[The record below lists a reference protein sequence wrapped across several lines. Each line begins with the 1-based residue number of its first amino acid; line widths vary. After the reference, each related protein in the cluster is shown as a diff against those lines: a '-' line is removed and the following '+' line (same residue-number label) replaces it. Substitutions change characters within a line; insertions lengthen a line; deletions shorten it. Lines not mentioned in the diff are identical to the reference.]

1 MPDNNSD
8 SLIKQMQN
16 LTQLNDTNNTNNTN
30 DTNDT
35 NYSLYNVFGNYKNAV
50 GVVQANNVPVYNL
63 TVDYNGNYKLVN

>member
-16 LTQLNDTNNTNNTN
+16 LTQLNDTNNTNN
-30 DTNDT
+30 T